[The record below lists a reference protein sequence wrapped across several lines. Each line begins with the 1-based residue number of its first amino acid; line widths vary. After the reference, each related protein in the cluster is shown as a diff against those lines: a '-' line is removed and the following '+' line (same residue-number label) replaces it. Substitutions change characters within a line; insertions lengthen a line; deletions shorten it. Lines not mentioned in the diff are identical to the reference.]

1 MIKEGDFRMLAL
13 FSVVELWCSDPAVL
27 HASPRSITLP
37 ILSASQGLL
46 PGPSA
51 CPASDCPSQWLSPH
65 TPGWSSWFHWSM
77 HQNICFLCVSVFYP
91 PACKFQEGRDWQDR
105 SVHSSLLNRR
115 KLNQVLLGLC
125 KGKSSQLND
134 QKFNLHHEIW
144 PLSQFP
150 DLSQFIDP
158 EPLEWRGD
166 PSTLLEA
173 YAVHL
178 SPSLPPKDL

>member
-1 MIKEGDFRMLAL
+1 MIKEGRFQNVGTFFRCGTL
-13 FSVVELWCSDPAVL
+13 VL
-27 HASPRSITLP
+27 RPCNAPCI
-37 ILSASQGLL
+37 SQEHHSSHPFCFTGSSS
-46 PGPSA
+46 GPSA
-51 CPASDCPSQWLSPH
+51 CPASDYPSQWLSPH

-105 SVHSSLLNRR
+105 SVHSSLLNHR

-134 QKFNLHHEIW
+134 QKFNLHHETW
-144 PLSQFP
+144 LLSQFP
-150 DLSQFIDP
+150 DLSQFTDP

-166 PSTLLEA
+166 PSTLLEV